1 MDKAGL
7 AEVERRVQGAFNQL
21 DEEIDP
27 TYKYVAKEKVQTDSV
42 YGFIKI
48 GSTLNCRVWNL
59 FFSLAK

>member
-27 TYKYVAKEKVQTDSV
+27 TYKYVAKEKSAD
-42 YGFIKI
+42 
-48 GSTLNCRVWNL
+48 
-59 FFSLAK
+59 